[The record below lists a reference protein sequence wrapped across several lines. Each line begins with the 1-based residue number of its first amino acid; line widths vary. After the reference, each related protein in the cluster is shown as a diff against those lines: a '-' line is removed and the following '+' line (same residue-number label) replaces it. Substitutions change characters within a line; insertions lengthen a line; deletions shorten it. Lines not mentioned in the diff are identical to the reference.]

1 MAAIG
6 PARVALLSYAP
17 VVAQTWTGTAATVT
31 ITATSGAFTPGDVTW
46 TGAAGTAL
54 VTATSGS
61 WVPGS
66 VTWVGTEGTV
76 SIVATSSAFIQL
88 IAAGYVCLT
97 VAAEHN
103 VTLTVS
109 EDC

>member
-1 MAAIG
+1 MPALV
-6 PARVALLSYAP
+6 PARVALLSYSPA
-17 VVAQTWTGTAATVT
+17 ANQTWTGAAAAVT
-31 ITATSGAFTPGDVTW
+31 ITATSGSFTPGDVTW
-46 TGAAGTAL
+46 VGTEGTAL

-66 VTWVGTEGTV
+66 VTWVGTDGTV
-76 SIVATSSAFIQL
+76 TIIATSGAFIQL

-97 VAAEHN
+97 VAAEYN
-103 VTLTVS
+103 VSLTVS

>member
-1 MAAIG
+1 MIAVG
-6 PARVALLSYAP
+6 RVALLSYSTANTP
-17 VVAQTWTGTAATVT
+17 QTWVGTTATITLTGASGAWSPGTATWTGT
-31 ITATSGAFTPGDVTW
+31 
-46 TGAAGTAL
+46 TGAAV

-66 VTWVGTEGTV
+66 VTWVGTDGTV
-76 SIVATSSAFIQL
+76 SIVATSAAFIQL

-97 VAAEHN
+97 VAAEYE